1 MSVKIASTPSSIV
14 YRLSSIVQNP
24 SSGFSTCWNNM
35 WTEGLPPPP
44 PARAHSWSH
53 FPRVGDNNFNT
64 LYFKVLKKLVLSE
77 VLLETTS
84 IIRSIIRNKTRVK
97 MSVKIASTPSSIVH
111 RLSSRIHRLGFSTC
125 WNNMWT
131 EGLPPAPAHSRTH
144 FSRVGDNNVYRFDCS
159 STSGKD
165 KIRYENHP
173 FW

>member
-14 YRLSSIVQNP
+14 YRLSSRIHRL
-24 SSGFSTCWNNM
+24 GLAHAETTC
-35 WTEGLPPPP
+35 ELKASPPPP

-64 LYFKVLKKLVLSE
+64 LYFKVLKKHVLSE